1 MELEQKQKVL
11 RRNKSMEV
19 LKSTTHN
26 NLFDG
31 LSEKSRAVTI
41 PGLDIEIDDRLRDF
55 QQYLA
60 EVRRR
65 ELDKN
70 NKAEQWEEPESMN
83 IYVSARDPPPE
94 VIKTEGEA
102 QTEQEKAPGELEE
115 ESIQRMRDQVRESV
129 NQELLK
135 KRLGEHE
142 DFRNRKKRQQRRGKK
157 SYFENAIDEEDLAD
171 SEKSDRLAQGN
182 VPMAYDRANED
193 MLTLAMQVEK
203 IQSLTSFYD
212 LHQTDVERIQ
222 QEKGYGSSQIVS
234 GSPSSTKD
242 MEQLPFPPVDAK
254 GIELSRVSGD
264 LDFSDEEEFNAMYLQ
279 NDSEAKRLHE
289 QLKIDNV

>member
-1 MELEQKQKVL
+1 
-11 RRNKSMEV
+11 MEV